1 LKNLRII
8 VKNYNQ
14 ICGTMELT
22 KEALQNLRQE
32 YRSSELLQQDVDQNP
47 IQQFKRWFTD
57 ALNAQLYEPNV
68 MTLATADPYGK
79 PSARIVLLKG
89 FDENGFHFY
98 TNYDSK
104 KGHDLK
110 QNPQAALVFFW
121 PELER
126 QVRIE
131 GMVSKLDPQIST
143 DYFHSRPKG
152 SQVGAAASP
161 QSQVIESREAL
172 EQQVIE
178 LKKQYEDLEV
188 PRPEHWGGYLVEPQ
202 RVEFWQGRP
211 SRLHDRICYDLVEGV
226 WIISRLAP

>member
-1 LKNLRII
+1 
-8 VKNYNQ
+8 
-14 ICGTMELT
+14 MELT

-57 ALNAQLYEPNV
+57 ALNAHLYEPNV

-89 FDENGFHFY
+89 FDEHGFNFY

-110 QNPQAALVFFW
+110 ENPQAALVFFW
-121 PELER
+121 AELER

-152 SQVGAAASP
+152 SQIGATVSP
-161 QSQVIESREAL
+161 QSQAIESREAL
-172 EQQVIE
+172 EQQVID
-178 LKKQYEDLEV
+178 LKKQFENMEV

-202 RVEFWQGRP
+202 RIEFWQGRP
-211 SRLHDRICYDLVEGV
+211 SRLHDRICYDLVDGV

>member
-89 FDENGFHFY
+89 FDENGFNFY